1 MTSGGFL
8 ARRARVVSV
17 VLLLVAGGTV
27 LLGTT
32 QTWLT
37 AVVAQNDIPVTGSD
51 ALPIVQ
57 PLALAVLAL
66 ALVLTLVARVLRYAL
81 GALATAAGIAM
92 IVAIVPVLVERPVSA
107 VATTVT
113 EHTGLAG
120 DEAVADLRHR
130 DHAQPVA
137 RCEPRRLRR
146 RGSGRTAHSR
156 DGPWLAKGRP
166 SVRHGAS
173 GALIR
178 HCGPDR
184 LLGRALT
191 RRGPDPLSA
200 HGLMPRTDRL
210 DCDPA
215 TSKGTFV

>member
-92 IVAIVPVLVERPVSA
+92 IVAIVPVLIERPVSA

-120 DEAVADLRHR
+120 VEAVADLVT
-130 DHAQPVA
+130 AITLSPWPAVSLAGSVVA
-137 RCEPRRLRR
+137 ALA
-146 RGSGRTAHSR
+146 GLLTLATAHGWRKGGRRFDTAPAAPSS
-156 DGPWLAKGRP
+156 GPVDPIDSWDEL
-166 SVRHGAS
+166 SHGED
-173 GALIR
+173 
-178 HCGPDR
+178 P
-184 LLGRALT
+184 T
-191 RRGPDPLSA
+191 R
-200 HGLMPRTDRL
+200 
-210 DCDPA
+210 
-215 TSKGTFV
+215 

>member
-1 MTSGGFL
+1 MTSGGFI
-8 ARRARVVSV
+8 ARRARFISV

-37 AVVAQNDIPVTGSD
+37 AVVAQTDIPVTGSD

-81 GALATAAGIAM
+81 GVLATAAGVAM
-92 IVAIVPVLVERPVSA
+92 TVAIMPVLVERPVTA

-120 DEAVADLRHR
+120 VEAVADLVTGI
-130 DHAQPVA
+130 ALSPWPAVSLVGAVVA
-137 RCEPRRLRR
+137 VLAGLLTLATAHGWR
-146 RGSGRTAHSR
+146 RGGRRFDTSPAAPSSGPVDPIDSW
-156 DGPWLAKGRP
+156 DEL
-166 SVRHGAS
+166 SHGED
-173 GALIR
+173 
-178 HCGPDR
+178 P
-184 LLGRALT
+184 T
-191 RRGPDPLSA
+191 R
-200 HGLMPRTDRL
+200 
-210 DCDPA
+210 
-215 TSKGTFV
+215 